1 MSKSDI
7 TPLGVLDCSRAI
19 FLFNLFV
26 YFFWLVQRD
35 PFFNSELFF
44 AATFPCHQH
53 YTLVSQVHQLW
64 ILPQLFFLFL
74 LLFGCPIFPLPNTVS
89 ETNSCTLYLCVL
101 PVLLTVCHA
110 APVVTR
116 CFQTA
121 FSIETENISR
131 GEKYPKNMVPV
142 TYVTYL
148 PPKDYW

>member
-1 MSKSDI
+1 MSPALHAGFSSPPALNS
-7 TPLGVLDCSRAI
+7 TPTIFSVL
-19 FLFNLFV
+19 
-26 YFFWLVQRD
+26 
-35 PFFNSELFF
+35 
-44 AATFPCHQH
+44 AAFC
-53 YTLVSQVHQLW
+53 
-64 ILPQLFFLFL
+64 
-74 LLFGCPIFPLPNTVS
+74 CPIFPLPNTVS

-121 FSIETENISR
+121 FSSETENIPR

-148 PPKDYW
+148 PPKDYWQPGSIYVLRSIMEHCISPLLASSKNSNYECCQIVRYLSYPL